1 MRYLEADAPLFMGN
15 PYRFSGKERTLAD
28 YDFGA
33 RRYLPFRVPRWTSM
47 DPLAEKYFSISPYAY
62 CAADPVNLVDKKGRE
77 PIKPN
82 AGTVAGFVR
91 LLNSLKTGIGT
102 STGTMAHAAML
113 RMGRISFGKHGLQP
127 GYTGPFNSS
136 KDRYIYTKKGG
147 WIDMSHFMFYAGRA
161 YKYKLQNQMAK
172 GLVNSSGF
180 IFMSSE
186 EQRDLLIKS
195 YMSPVGETIQ
205 DGYLQE
211 FGDSFIAKHSAYS
224 YEDLPTDRFGAE
236 FGANYFDPDSELT
249 FAEQLQNY
257 LIYVLLAIDP
267 QNAPNYDNLP
277 EDYPKRPTRTNNTTN
292 PVYVNDNL

>member
-1 MRYLEADAPLFMGN
+1 
-15 PYRFSGKERTLAD
+15 
-28 YDFGA
+28 
-33 RRYLPFRVPRWTSM
+33 
-47 DPLAEKYFSISPYAY
+47 
-62 CAADPVNLVDKKGRE
+62 
-77 PIKPN
+77 
-82 AGTVAGFVR
+82 
-91 LLNSLKTGIGT
+91 
-102 STGTMAHAAML
+102 
-113 RMGRISFGKHGLQP
+113 
-127 GYTGPFNSS
+127 
-136 KDRYIYTKKGG
+136 
-147 WIDMSHFMFYAGRA
+147 
-161 YKYKLQNQMAK
+161 MAK

>member
-1 MRYLEADAPLFMGN
+1 
-15 PYRFSGKERTLAD
+15 
-28 YDFGA
+28 
-33 RRYLPFRVPRWTSM
+33 
-47 DPLAEKYFSISPYAY
+47 
-62 CAADPVNLVDKKGRE
+62 
-77 PIKPN
+77 
-82 AGTVAGFVR
+82 
-91 LLNSLKTGIGT
+91 
-102 STGTMAHAAML
+102 
-113 RMGRISFGKHGLQP
+113 
-127 GYTGPFNSS
+127 
-136 KDRYIYTKKGG
+136 
-147 WIDMSHFMFYAGRA
+147 MSHFMFYAGRA

-211 FGDSFIAKHSAYS
+211 FG
-224 YEDLPTDRFGAE
+224 
-236 FGANYFDPDSELT
+236 ANYFDPDSELT

-277 EDYPKRPTRTNNTTN
+277 EDYPERPTRSNNTTN